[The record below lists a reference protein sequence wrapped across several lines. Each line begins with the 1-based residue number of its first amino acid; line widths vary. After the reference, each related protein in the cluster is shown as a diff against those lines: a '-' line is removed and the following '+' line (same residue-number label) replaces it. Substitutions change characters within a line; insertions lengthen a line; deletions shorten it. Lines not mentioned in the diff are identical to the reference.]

1 MTRYFKFVVQLIGVL
16 LISISVFAV
25 PVNATGVPNPP
36 VGDDPWL
43 ESINW
48 WRSLGGS
55 IDGTPMVN
63 VIDSSATDRGPQ
75 NFVDYLMYLRRMGS
89 DYCSHWEDPAF
100 PKQSGVDYE
109 HSGLACG
116 QKNLSA
122 AVEAWMTTPYHS
134 GGLSPHINRISTG
147 FGSYNNRTA
156 ASLLLQRSYIF
167 NKTYVWPKPGG
178 YMPRQR
184 WLGGEWPDPTV
195 VCPPIAGEITTNG
208 QPAFVWFPRTN
219 QYSDPQ
225 RKLVSLTASD
235 SGGVVPICIPMI
247 TDYST
252 RPYLQQ
258 AATPGTVISDSP
270 LFPQRMWK
278 AGTATISLVTTDV
291 NGGDRQTLTWS
302 FEVLAPPSILRNV
315 RFAQKDAETAR
326 IFWDDG
332 FSPAGLPVLSYVARY
347 YLAELESNSSWLKTM
362 ETQNRFIDLPRELG
376 DASSV
381 SWPTISAANAAGS
394 AEWTEVPTWN
404 GYTDDFEMVEHGLR
418 MVSTGLPSGAELA
431 LTNLTMTEI
440 EDWWLRGSGY
450 ITAKPC
456 GSLYDEEQSTSS
468 GNFVESI
475 DVANLAVI
483 PLGSDGTFCI
493 YHSNLIETVV
503 DTQGYFSSTGTL
515 AFTPLDPKRVLD
527 TRQTVRP
534 QNGSITR
541 VETGL
546 PVGTQSALVN
556 LTMTGLSAYDF
567 IRGYITADKC
577 SAIVVG
583 PQTKSNGNFNSGIDV
598 SNLSVVSLD
607 SDGSFCIYSEQAV
620 DLVVDI
626 QGSFSAS
633 GTTKLSSMSTQRVLD
648 TRASDQP
655 LANSI
660 TRVNTG
666 AASGSRAALVNL
678 TMTGATKFGYIT
690 ADKCSSL
697 QSGPQS
703 RSNGNFRPQADVSN
717 LSVVPLDSDGSFCIY
732 AEQGVDLIVD
742 VQGIFSPTG
751 TLRFTPTNPSRVMDT
766 RTWRS

>member
-1 MTRYFKFVVQLIGVL
+1 
-16 LISISVFAV
+16 
-25 PVNATGVPNPP
+25 
-36 VGDDPWL
+36 
-43 ESINW
+43 
-48 WRSLGGS
+48 
-55 IDGTPMVN
+55 
-63 VIDSSATDRGPQ
+63 
-75 NFVDYLMYLRRMGS
+75 
-89 DYCSHWEDPAF
+89 
-100 PKQSGVDYE
+100 
-109 HSGLACG
+109 
-116 QKNLSA
+116 
-122 AVEAWMTTPYHS
+122 
-134 GGLSPHINRISTG
+134 
-147 FGSYNNRTA
+147 
-156 ASLLLQRSYIF
+156 
-167 NKTYVWPKPGG
+167 
-178 YMPRQR
+178 MPRQR
-184 WLGGEWPDPTV
+184 WLGGERPDPTV
-195 VCPPIAGEITTNG
+195 VCPPVAGEITTNG
-208 QPAFVWFPRTN
+208 QPAFVWFPRAN
-219 QYSDPQ
+219 QYSNPQ

-247 TDYST
+247 TDYSA

-302 FEVLAPPSILRNV
+302 FEVLAAPSAVTNV
-315 RFAQKDAETAR
+315 RIAQFDAKSGR
-326 IFWDDG
+326 VFWDDG
-332 FSPAGLPVLSYVARY
+332 SRQNNLPVLKYVADY
-347 YLAELESNSSWLKTM
+347 WDVESGVWKHQIV
-362 ETQNRFIDLPRELG
+362 ETNDRFIDMPHPQNGTWNEESPEIF
-376 DASSV
+376 AV
-381 SWPTISAANAAGS
+381 NAAGS
-394 AEWTEVPTWN
+394 GVRAVVPNWD
-404 GYTDDFEMVEHGLR
+404 GYTDDYQRLKHGLR

-468 GNFVESI
+468 GNFVKSI
-475 DVANLAVI
+475 DVANLSVV
-483 PLGSDGTFCI
+483 PLGADGTFCI

-515 AFTPLDPKRVLD
+515 AFTQLDPKRVLA

-534 QNGSITR
+534 QKGSITR

-567 IRGYITADKC
+567 IHGYITADKC
-577 SAIVVG
+577 SSLVSG

-620 DLVVDI
+620 DLVVDV

-633 GTTKLSSMSTQRVLD
+633 GTTKLSSMSSQRVLD
-648 TRASDQP
+648 TRASNQP
-655 LANSI
+655 LASSI

-666 AASGSRAALVNL
+666 AATGSRAALVNL
-678 TMTGATKFGYIT
+678 TMTGASNFGYIT
-690 ADKCSSL
+690 ADKCSNL

-703 RSNGNFRPQADVSN
+703 RSNGNFRPEADVSN
-717 LSVVPLDSDGSFCIY
+717 LSVVPLDTDGSFCIY
-732 AEQGVDLIVD
+732 SEQAVDLVVD
-742 VQGIFSPTG
+742 VQGLFSPAG
-751 TLRFTPTNPSRVMDT
+751 TLRFTPTNPSRVLDT
-766 RTWRS
+766 RTWSS

>member
-1 MTRYFKFVVQLIGVL
+1 
-16 LISISVFAV
+16 
-25 PVNATGVPNPP
+25 
-36 VGDDPWL
+36 
-43 ESINW
+43 
-48 WRSLGGS
+48 
-55 IDGTPMVN
+55 
-63 VIDSSATDRGPQ
+63 
-75 NFVDYLMYLRRMGS
+75 
-89 DYCSHWEDPAF
+89 
-100 PKQSGVDYE
+100 
-109 HSGLACG
+109 
-116 QKNLSA
+116 
-122 AVEAWMTTPYHS
+122 
-134 GGLSPHINRISTG
+134 
-147 FGSYNNRTA
+147 
-156 ASLLLQRSYIF
+156 
-167 NKTYVWPKPGG
+167 
-178 YMPRQR
+178 MPRQR
-184 WLGGEWPDPTV
+184 WIGGEWPDPTV
-195 VCPPIAGEITTNG
+195 VCPPVAGAITTNG

-219 QYSDPQ
+219 QYSIPQ
-225 RKLVSLTASD
+225 RKMVSLTASD

-278 AGTATISLVTTDV
+278 AGTATISLITTDV

-302 FEVLAPPSILRNV
+302 FEVLATPSIVRNV
-315 RFAQKDAETAR
+315 RFAQTDAETAR
-326 IFWDDG
+326 IFWDEGPSQTD
-332 FSPAGLPVLSYVARY
+332 LPLLAYVTSYSLMEGNVW
-347 YLAELESNSSWLKTM
+347 SFKSV
-362 ETQNRFIDLPRELG
+362 ETQNRFIDLRRELVG
-376 DASSV
+376 NKSV
-381 SWPTISAANAAGS
+381 SWPKISSQNAAGS
-394 AEWTEVPTWN
+394 GEIVEVPNWN
-404 GYTDDFEMVEHGLR
+404 GYTDDYQRVKHGLR
-418 MVSTGLPSGAELA
+418 MVSTGLPSDAELA
-431 LTNLTMTEI
+431 LMNLTMTGVKE
-440 EDWWLRGSGY
+440 WWEAGDGY

-456 GSLYDEEQSTSS
+456 ENLYDQEQTSS
-468 GNFVESI
+468 NGNFVENI
-475 DVANLAVI
+475 DVANLAVV

-503 DTQGYFSSTGTL
+503 DTQGHFSTTGTL
-515 AFTPLDPKRVLD
+515 AFTPLDPNRVLD

-534 QNGSITR
+534 QKGSITR

-556 LTMTGLSAYDF
+556 LTMTGLSAYEF

-577 SAIVVG
+577 SSLVVG

-678 TMTGATKFGYIT
+678 TMTGATQFGYIT

-717 LSVVPLDSDGSFCIY
+717 LSAVPLDSDGSFCIY
-732 AEQGVDLIVD
+732 AELGVDLIVD

>member
-43 ESINW
+43 ASINW
-48 WRSLGGS
+48 WRSFGGA
-55 IDGTPMVN
+55 IDGTAMVN
-63 VIDSSATDRGPQ
+63 VTDSNATDRGPQ

-89 DYCSHWEDPAF
+89 GYCLHWEDPAF
-100 PKQSGVDYE
+100 PRPAGVEYL
-109 HSGLACG
+109 HNVLFCG
-116 QKNLSA
+116 PKNVSA
-122 AVEAWMTTPYHS
+122 AGEGWMTTPYHS
-134 GGLSPHINRISTG
+134 AGLSPHVNKAASG
-147 FGSYNNRTA
+147 FGTYGASTA
-156 ASLLLQRSYIF
+156 ATLLFNRSLIL

-184 WLGGEWPDPTV
+184 WLGGEWPDPAD
-195 VCPPIAGEITTNG
+195 VCPPVAGEVTVNG
-208 QPAFVWFPRTN
+208 QPSFVWFPRTN
-219 QYSDPQ
+219 EYTNPQ

-235 SGGVVPICIPMI
+235 SGGVVPMCIPMI
-247 TDYST
+247 TDRSA

-258 AATPGTVISDSP
+258 AATSGTVISDSP

-302 FEVLAPPSILRNV
+302 FEVLAAPSLVRNL

-332 FSPAGLPVLSYVARY
+332 FSPAGLPVVSYVVRY
-347 YLAELESNSSWLKTM
+347 VEELESNSSWLKTV
-362 ETQNRFIDLPRELG
+362 ETQNRFIDLRRELG
-376 DASSV
+376 DARSV
-381 SWPTISAANAAGS
+381 SWPTISGVNAAGS
-394 AEWTEVPTWN
+394 GEWTELSTWD
-404 GYTDDFEMVEHGLR
+404 GYTDDYQRLKHGLR

-468 GNFVESI
+468 GNFVKSI
-475 DVANLAVI
+475 DVANLSVV
-483 PLGSDGTFCI
+483 PLGADGTFCI

-534 QNGSITR
+534 QKGSITR

-567 IRGYITADKC
+567 IHGYITADKC
-577 SAIVVG
+577 SSLVSG

-620 DLVVDI
+620 DLVVDV

-633 GTTKLSSMSTQRVLD
+633 GTTKLSSMSSQRVLD
-648 TRASDQP
+648 TRASNQP
-655 LANSI
+655 LASSI

-666 AASGSRAALVNL
+666 AATGSRAALVNL
-678 TMTGATKFGYIT
+678 TMTGASNFGYIT
-690 ADKCSSL
+690 ADKCSNL

-703 RSNGNFRPQADVSN
+703 RSNGNFRPEADVSN
-717 LSVVPLDSDGSFCIY
+717 LSVVPLDTDGSFCIY
-732 AEQGVDLIVD
+732 SEQAVDLVVD
-742 VQGIFSPTG
+742 VQGLFSPAG
-751 TLRFTPTNPSRVMDT
+751 TLRFTPTNPSRVLDT
-766 RTWRS
+766 RTWSS

>member
-43 ESINW
+43 ASINW
-48 WRSLGGS
+48 WRSFGGA
-55 IDGTPMVN
+55 IDGTAMVN
-63 VIDSSATDRGPQ
+63 VTDSNATDRGPQ

-89 DYCSHWEDPAF
+89 GYCLHWEDPAF
-100 PKQSGVDYE
+100 PRPAGVDYL
-109 HSGLACG
+109 HNVLSCG
-116 QKNLSA
+116 PKNVSS
-122 AVEAWMTTPYHS
+122 AVESWMTTPYHS
-134 GGLSPHINRISTG
+134 AGLSPHINKVASG
-147 FGSYNNRTA
+147 FGTYGASTA
-156 ASLLLQRSYIF
+156 ATLLFQRSLIL

-184 WLGGEWPDPTV
+184 WLGGEWPDPAD
-195 VCPPIAGEITTNG
+195 VCPPVAGEITTNG
-208 QPAFVWFPRTN
+208 QPAFVWFPRAN
-219 QYSDPQ
+219 QYSNPQ

-247 TDYST
+247 TDYSA

-302 FEVLAPPSILRNV
+302 FEVLAAPSAVTNV
-315 RFAQKDAETAR
+315 RIAQFDAKSGR
-326 IFWDDG
+326 VFWDDG
-332 FSPAGLPVLSYVARY
+332 SRQNNLPVLKYVADY
-347 YLAELESNSSWLKTM
+347 WYVESGVWNHQIV
-362 ETQNRFIDLPRELG
+362 ETNDRFIDMPHPQNGTWNEESPEIF
-376 DASSV
+376 AV
-381 SWPTISAANAAGS
+381 NAAGS
-394 AEWTEVPTWN
+394 GVRAVVPNWD
-404 GYTDDFEMVEHGLR
+404 GYTDDYQRLKHGLR

-468 GNFVESI
+468 GNFVKSI
-475 DVANLAVI
+475 DVANLSVV
-483 PLGSDGTFCI
+483 PLGADGTFCI

-534 QNGSITR
+534 QKGSITR

-567 IRGYITADKC
+567 IHGYITADKC
-577 SAIVVG
+577 SSLVSG

-620 DLVVDI
+620 DLVVDV

-633 GTTKLSSMSTQRVLD
+633 GTTKLSSMSSQRVLD
-648 TRASDQP
+648 TRASNQP
-655 LANSI
+655 LASSI

-666 AASGSRAALVNL
+666 AATGSRAALVNL
-678 TMTGATKFGYIT
+678 TMTGASNFGYIT
-690 ADKCSSL
+690 ADKCSNL

-703 RSNGNFRPQADVSN
+703 RSNGNFRPEADVSN
-717 LSVVPLDSDGSFCIY
+717 LSVVPLDTDGSFCIY
-732 AEQGVDLIVD
+732 SEQAVDLVVD
-742 VQGIFSPTG
+742 VQGLFSPAG
-751 TLRFTPTNPSRVMDT
+751 TLRFTPTNPSRVLDT
-766 RTWRS
+766 RTWSS

>member
-25 PVNATGVPNPP
+25 PANATGVPNPP
-36 VGDDPWL
+36 VGEDPWL

-48 WRSLGGS
+48 WRSFGGS

-63 VIDSSATDRGPQ
+63 VIDSSATERGPQ

-100 PKQSGVDYE
+100 PKQPGVDYA
-109 HSGLACG
+109 HSGLACELN
-116 QKNLSA
+116 NLSA

-156 ASLLLQRSYIF
+156 ASLLLQQSIIF

-195 VCPPIAGEITTNG
+195 VCPPVASEITTNG
-208 QPAFVWFPRTN
+208 QPAFVWFPRAN
-219 QYSDPQ
+219 QYSNPQ

-247 TDYST
+247 TDYSA

-258 AATPGTVISDSP
+258 AATTGTVISDSA

-278 AGTATISLVTTDV
+278 AGAATISLVTTDV
-291 NGGDRQTLTWS
+291 NGADRQTLTWS
-302 FEVLAPPSILRNV
+302 FEVLAPPSNVRNI

-332 FSPAGLPVLSYVARY
+332 ISQPDLPLLAYVTGY
-347 YLAELESNSSWLKTM
+347 WLKETDYWSLKSV
-362 ETQNRFIDLPRELG
+362 ETQNRFIDLRRELAG
-376 DASSV
+376 DKSV
-381 SWPTISAANAAGS
+381 SWPRISSKNAAGS
-394 AEWTEVPTWN
+394 GEIVEVSNWD
-404 GYTDDFEMVEHGLR
+404 GYTDDLQRVKSGLL
-418 MVSTGLPSGAELA
+418 MVSTGLPSDAELA
-431 LTNLTMTEI
+431 LMNLTMTEV
-440 EDWWLRGSGY
+440 EDSWRRGSGY

-456 GSLYDEEQSTSS
+456 DTLYDQEQTSS
-468 GNFVESI
+468 NGNFVKSI
-475 DVANLAVI
+475 DVANLAVV
-483 PLGSDGTFCI
+483 PLASDRTFCL
-493 YHSNLIETVV
+493 YYSNSIETVV

-515 AFTPLDPKRVLD
+515 AFTPLVPKRVLD
-527 TRQTVRP
+527 TRQAVRP
-534 QNGSITR
+534 QKGSMTR

-546 PVGTQSALVN
+546 PVGSQSALVN
-556 LTMTGLSAYDF
+556 LTMTGLSADDF
-567 IRGYITADKC
+567 VRGYITADKC
-577 SAIVVG
+577 SSLVAG
-583 PQTKSNGNFNSGIDV
+583 PQTKSNGNFTSGIDV

-620 DLVVDI
+620 DLVVDV

-648 TRASDQP
+648 TRASNQP
-655 LANSI
+655 PASSI

-666 AASGSRAALVNL
+666 AATGSRAALVNL
-678 TMTGATKFGYIT
+678 TMTGASNFGYIT
-690 ADKCSSL
+690 ADKCSNL

-703 RSNGNFRPQADVSN
+703 RSNGNFRPKTDVSN
-717 LSVVPLDSDGSFCIY
+717 LSVVPLDTDGSFCIY
-732 AEQGVDLIVD
+732 TEQAVDLIVD

-751 TLRFTPTNPSRVMDT
+751 TLRFTPTNPSRVLDT
-766 RTWRS
+766 RTWSS

>member
-1 MTRYFKFVVQLIGVL
+1 MQLIVML
-16 LISISVFAV
+16 LVSITVCAL
-25 PVNATGVPNPP
+25 PANATGVPNPP
-36 VGDDPWL
+36 VGEDPWL

-48 WRSLGGS
+48 WRSFGGS

-63 VIDSSATDRGPQ
+63 VADSSATSRGPQ

-100 PKQSGVDYE
+100 PKQSGVDYD

-195 VCPPIAGEITTNG
+195 VCPPVAGEITTNG
-208 QPAFVWFPRTN
+208 QPSFVWFPRAN

-235 SGGVVPICIPMI
+235 SGGVVPMCIPMI
-247 TDYST
+247 TDYSA

-270 LFPQRMWK
+270 LFPQRIWK

-302 FEVLAPPSILRNV
+302 FEVLAPPSTVRNV

-326 IFWDDG
+326 IFWDEGSSQSD
-332 FSPAGLPVLSYVARY
+332 LPVLSYLVDYWLHVTDSPTTSRDII
-347 YLAELESNSSWLKTM
+347 NSK
-362 ETQNRFIDLPRELG
+362 ETNNRFIDLPHELG
-376 DASSV
+376 KAKSIT
-381 SWPTISAANAAGS
+381 WPEIWAKNVAGS
-394 AEWTEVPTWN
+394 GEKVEVSGWG
-404 GYTDDFEMVEHGLR
+404 GYTDDGWLKRDGLR
-418 MVSTGLPSGAELA
+418 MVLTGLPSDAELA
-431 LTNLTMTEI
+431 LMNLTMTEVR
-440 EDWWLRGSGY
+440 DWWERGDGY
-450 ITAKPC
+450 ITAQPC
-456 GSLYDEEQSTSS
+456 DTLYDQEQASS
-468 GNFVESI
+468 NGNFVKSI
-475 DVANLAVI
+475 DVANLAVV
-483 PLGSDGTFCI
+483 PLGSDGTFCV
-493 YHSNLIETVV
+493 YHSNFIETIV
-503 DTQGYFSSTGTL
+503 DTQGYFSPSGTL

-534 QNGSITR
+534 QKGSTTR
-541 VETGL
+541 IETGL
-546 PVGTQSALVN
+546 PAGSQSALVN

-567 IRGYITADKC
+567 IHGYITADKC
-577 SAIVVG
+577 SSLVAG
-583 PQTKSNGNFNSGIDV
+583 PQTKSNGNFTSGIDV

-620 DLVVDI
+620 DLVVDV

-633 GTTKLSSMSTQRVLD
+633 GTTKLSSMSSQRVLD
-648 TRASDQP
+648 TRASNQP
-655 LANSI
+655 LAGSI

-666 AASGSRAALVNL
+666 AATGSRAALVNL
-678 TMTGATKFGYIT
+678 TMTGASNFGYIT
-690 ADKCSSL
+690 ADKCSNL

-703 RSNGNFRPQADVSN
+703 RSNGNFRPEADVSN
-717 LSVVPLDSDGSFCIY
+717 LSVVPLDTDGSFCIY
-732 AEQGVDLIVD
+732 SEQAVDLIVD
-742 VQGIFSPTG
+742 VQGLFSPTG
-751 TLRFTPTNPSRVMDT
+751 TLRFTPTNPSRVLDT

>member
-1 MTRYFKFVVQLIGVL
+1 
-16 LISISVFAV
+16 
-25 PVNATGVPNPP
+25 
-36 VGDDPWL
+36 
-43 ESINW
+43 
-48 WRSLGGS
+48 
-55 IDGTPMVN
+55 
-63 VIDSSATDRGPQ
+63 
-75 NFVDYLMYLRRMGS
+75 
-89 DYCSHWEDPAF
+89 
-100 PKQSGVDYE
+100 
-109 HSGLACG
+109 
-116 QKNLSA
+116 
-122 AVEAWMTTPYHS
+122 
-134 GGLSPHINRISTG
+134 
-147 FGSYNNRTA
+147 
-156 ASLLLQRSYIF
+156 
-167 NKTYVWPKPGG
+167 
-178 YMPRQR
+178 
-184 WLGGEWPDPTV
+184 
-195 VCPPIAGEITTNG
+195 
-208 QPAFVWFPRTN
+208 
-219 QYSDPQ
+219 
-225 RKLVSLTASD
+225 
-235 SGGVVPICIPMI
+235 
-247 TDYST
+247 
-252 RPYLQQ
+252 
-258 AATPGTVISDSP
+258 
-270 LFPQRMWK
+270 
-278 AGTATISLVTTDV
+278 
-291 NGGDRQTLTWS
+291 LTWS
-302 FEVLAPPSILRNV
+302 FEVLAAPAPLTNV

-326 IFWDDG
+326 IFWDEG
-332 FSPAGLPVLSYVARY
+332 FPPNGLPVLSYVANYFLR
-347 YLAELESNSSWLKTM
+347 ELESNSWGRKTV
-362 ETQNRFIDLPRELG
+362 ETNNRFIDLPRELG

-394 AEWTEVPTWN
+394 AEWTEVPTWD
-404 GYTDDFEMVEHGLR
+404 GYTEDYQRVTRGLR
-418 MVSTGLPSGAELA
+418 MVSTGLPSDAELA
-431 LTNLTMTEI
+431 LMNLTMTGVKE
-440 EDWWLRGSGY
+440 WWEAGDGY

-456 GSLYDEEQSTSS
+456 ENLYDQEQTSS
-468 GNFVESI
+468 NGNFVENI
-475 DVANLAVI
+475 DVANLAVV

-503 DTQGYFSSTGTL
+503 DTQGHFSTTGTL
-515 AFTPLDPKRVLD
+515 AFTPLDPNRVLD

-534 QNGSITR
+534 QKGSITR

-577 SAIVVG
+577 SSLVVG

-678 TMTGATKFGYIT
+678 TMTGATQFGYIT

-717 LSVVPLDSDGSFCIY
+717 LSAVPLDSDGSFCIY
-732 AEQGVDLIVD
+732 AELGVDLIVD

>member
-1 MTRYFKFVVQLIGVL
+1 
-16 LISISVFAV
+16 
-25 PVNATGVPNPP
+25 
-36 VGDDPWL
+36 
-43 ESINW
+43 
-48 WRSLGGS
+48 
-55 IDGTPMVN
+55 
-63 VIDSSATDRGPQ
+63 
-75 NFVDYLMYLRRMGS
+75 
-89 DYCSHWEDPAF
+89 
-100 PKQSGVDYE
+100 
-109 HSGLACG
+109 
-116 QKNLSA
+116 
-122 AVEAWMTTPYHS
+122 
-134 GGLSPHINRISTG
+134 
-147 FGSYNNRTA
+147 
-156 ASLLLQRSYIF
+156 
-167 NKTYVWPKPGG
+167 
-178 YMPRQR
+178 MPRQR
-184 WLGGEWPDPTV
+184 WMGGEWPDPTL
-195 VCPPIAGEITTNG
+195 VCPPVAGAITTNG

-219 QYSDPQ
+219 QYSIPQ
-225 RKLVSLTASD
+225 RKMVSLTASD

-247 TDYST
+247 TDRSA

-278 AGTATISLVTTDV
+278 AGTATISLITTDV

-302 FEVLAPPSILRNV
+302 FEVLSPPSTLRNV

-326 IFWDDG
+326 VFWDEG
-332 FSPAGLPVLSYVARY
+332 FSPNGLPVLSYVANY
-347 YLAELESNSSWLKTM
+347 YLWELESNSWGRKTV
-362 ETQNRFIDLPRELG
+362 ETNNRFIDLPRELG

-394 AEWTEVPTWN
+394 AEWTEVPTWDE
-404 GYTDDFEMVEHGLR
+404 YTEDYQRVTRGLR
-418 MVSTGLPSGAELA
+418 MVSTGLPSDAELA
-431 LTNLTMTEI
+431 LMNLTMTGVKE
-440 EDWWLRGSGY
+440 WWEAGDGY

-456 GSLYDEEQSTSS
+456 ENLYDQEQTSS
-468 GNFVESI
+468 NGNFVENI
-475 DVANLAVI
+475 DVANLAVV

-503 DTQGYFSSTGTL
+503 DTQGHFSTTGTL
-515 AFTPLDPKRVLD
+515 AFTPLDPNRVLD

-534 QNGSITR
+534 QKGSITR

-577 SAIVVG
+577 SSLVVG

-678 TMTGATKFGYIT
+678 TMTGATQFGYIT

-717 LSVVPLDSDGSFCIY
+717 LSAVPLDSDGSFCIY
-732 AEQGVDLIVD
+732 AEQAVDLVVD
-742 VQGIFSPTG
+742 VQGLFSPTG

>member
-1 MTRYFKFVVQLIGVL
+1 
-16 LISISVFAV
+16 
-25 PVNATGVPNPP
+25 
-36 VGDDPWL
+36 
-43 ESINW
+43 
-48 WRSLGGS
+48 
-55 IDGTPMVN
+55 MVD
-63 VIDSSATDRGPQ
+63 VADSSATERGPQ

-100 PKQSGVDYE
+100 PRPAGVDYD
-109 HSGLACG
+109 HSGLACER
-116 QKNLSA
+116 QDLTA

-147 FGSYNNRTA
+147 FGSYNKSTA
-156 ASLLLQRSYIF
+156 ASLLLQQSYIF
-167 NKTYVWPKPGG
+167 NKTYLWPKPGG

-184 WLGGEWPDPTV
+184 WIGGEWPDPTV
-195 VCPPIAGEITTNG
+195 VCPPVAGAITTNG

-219 QYSDPQ
+219 QYSIPQ
-225 RKLVSLTASD
+225 RKMVSLTASD

-258 AATPGTVISDSP
+258 AATPGAVISDSP

-278 AGTATISLVTTDV
+278 AGTATISLITTDV

-302 FEVLAPPSILRNV
+302 FEVLATPSIVRNV
-315 RFAQKDAETAR
+315 RFAQTDAETAR
-326 IFWDDG
+326 IFWDEGPSQTD
-332 FSPAGLPVLSYVARY
+332 LPLLAYVTSYSLMEGNVW
-347 YLAELESNSSWLKTM
+347 SFKSV
-362 ETQNRFIDLPRELG
+362 ETQNRFIDLRRELVG
-376 DASSV
+376 NKSV
-381 SWPTISAANAAGS
+381 SWPKISSQNAAGS
-394 AEWTEVPTWN
+394 GEIVEVPNWN
-404 GYTDDFEMVEHGLR
+404 GYTEDYQRVTRGLR
-418 MVSTGLPSGAELA
+418 MVSTGLPSDAELA
-431 LTNLTMTEI
+431 LMNLTMTGVKE
-440 EDWWLRGSGY
+440 WWEAGDGY

-456 GSLYDEEQSTSS
+456 ENLYDQEQTSS
-468 GNFVESI
+468 NGNFVENI
-475 DVANLAVI
+475 DVANLAVV

-503 DTQGYFSSTGTL
+503 DTQGHFSTTGTL
-515 AFTPLDPKRVLD
+515 AFTPLDPNRVLD

-534 QNGSITR
+534 QKGSITR

-577 SAIVVG
+577 SSLVVG

-678 TMTGATKFGYIT
+678 TMTGATQFGYIT

-717 LSVVPLDSDGSFCIY
+717 LSAVPLDSDGSFCIY
-732 AEQGVDLIVD
+732 SELGVDLIVD

>member
-25 PVNATGVPNPP
+25 PANATGVPNPP
-36 VGDDPWL
+36 VGEDPWL

-48 WRSLGGS
+48 WRSFGGS

-63 VIDSSATDRGPQ
+63 VIDSSATERGPQ

-100 PKQSGVDYE
+100 PKQPGVDYA
-109 HSGLACG
+109 HSGLACELN
-116 QKNLSA
+116 NLSA

-156 ASLLLQRSYIF
+156 ASLLLQQSIIF

-195 VCPPIAGEITTNG
+195 VCPPVAGEITTNG
-208 QPAFVWFPRTN
+208 QPAFVWFPRAN
-219 QYSDPQ
+219 QYSNPQ

-247 TDYST
+247 TDYSA

-258 AATPGTVISDSP
+258 AATTGTVISDSA

-278 AGTATISLVTTDV
+278 AGAATISLVTTDV
-291 NGGDRQTLTWS
+291 NGADRQTLTWS
-302 FEVLAPPSILRNV
+302 FEVLAPPSNVRNI

-332 FSPAGLPVLSYVARY
+332 ISQPDLPLLAYVTDY
-347 YLAELESNSSWLKTM
+347 WLKETDYWSLKSV
-362 ETQNRFIDLPRELG
+362 ETQNRFIDLRRELAG
-376 DASSV
+376 DKSV
-381 SWPTISAANAAGS
+381 SWPRISSKNAAGS
-394 AEWTEVPTWN
+394 GEIVEVSNWD
-404 GYTDDFEMVEHGLR
+404 GYTDDLQRVKSGLL
-418 MVSTGLPSGAELA
+418 MVSTGLPSDAELA
-431 LTNLTMTEI
+431 LMNLTMTEV
-440 EDWWLRGSGY
+440 EDSWRRGSGY

-456 GSLYDEEQSTSS
+456 DTLYDQEQTSS
-468 GNFVESI
+468 NGNFVKSI
-475 DVANLAVI
+475 DVANLAVV
-483 PLGSDGTFCI
+483 PLASDRTFCL
-493 YHSNLIETVV
+493 YYSNSIETVV

-515 AFTPLDPKRVLD
+515 AFTPLVPKRVLD
-527 TRQTVRP
+527 TRQAVRP
-534 QNGSITR
+534 QKGSMTR

-546 PVGTQSALVN
+546 PVGSQSALVN
-556 LTMTGLSAYDF
+556 LTMTGLSADDF
-567 IRGYITADKC
+567 VRGYITADKC
-577 SAIVVG
+577 SSLVAG
-583 PQTKSNGNFNSGIDV
+583 PQTKSNGNFNSGFDV

-620 DLVVDI
+620 DLVVDV

-648 TRASDQP
+648 TRASNQP
-655 LANSI
+655 PASSI

-666 AASGSRAALVNL
+666 AVSSSRAALVNL
-678 TMTGATKFGYIT
+678 TMTGASSFGYIT

-732 AEQGVDLIVD
+732 AEQAVDLIVD

-751 TLRFTPTNPSRVMDT
+751 TLRFTPTNPSRVLDT
-766 RTWRS
+766 RTWSS

>member
-1 MTRYFKFVVQLIGVL
+1 M
-16 LISISVFAV
+16 
-25 PVNATGVPNPP
+25 
-36 VGDDPWL
+36 
-43 ESINW
+43 
-48 WRSLGGS
+48 
-55 IDGTPMVN
+55 
-63 VIDSSATDRGPQ
+63 
-75 NFVDYLMYLRRMGS
+75 
-89 DYCSHWEDPAF
+89 
-100 PKQSGVDYE
+100 
-109 HSGLACG
+109 
-116 QKNLSA
+116 
-122 AVEAWMTTPYHS
+122 
-134 GGLSPHINRISTG
+134 
-147 FGSYNNRTA
+147 
-156 ASLLLQRSYIF
+156 
-167 NKTYVWPKPGG
+167 
-178 YMPRQR
+178 
-184 WLGGEWPDPTV
+184 
-195 VCPPIAGEITTNG
+195 
-208 QPAFVWFPRTN
+208 
-219 QYSDPQ
+219 
-225 RKLVSLTASD
+225 VSLTASD

-278 AGTATISLVTTDV
+278 AGTATISLITTDV

-302 FEVLAPPSILRNV
+302 FEVLATPSIVRNV
-315 RFAQKDAETAR
+315 RFAQTDAETAR
-326 IFWDDG
+326 IFWDEGPSQTD
-332 FSPAGLPVLSYVARY
+332 LPLLAYVTSYSLMEGNVW
-347 YLAELESNSSWLKTM
+347 SFKSV
-362 ETQNRFIDLPRELG
+362 ETQNRFIDLRRELVG
-376 DASSV
+376 NKSV
-381 SWPTISAANAAGS
+381 SWPKISSQNAAGS
-394 AEWTEVPTWN
+394 GEIVEVPNWN
-404 GYTDDFEMVEHGLR
+404 GYTDDYQRVKHGLR
-418 MVSTGLPSGAELA
+418 MVSTGLPSDAELA
-431 LTNLTMTEI
+431 LMNLTMTGVKE
-440 EDWWLRGSGY
+440 WWEAGDGY

-456 GSLYDEEQSTSS
+456 ENLYDQEQTSS
-468 GNFVESI
+468 NGNFVENI
-475 DVANLAVI
+475 DVANLAVV

-503 DTQGYFSSTGTL
+503 DTQGHFSTTGTL
-515 AFTPLDPKRVLD
+515 AFTPLDPNRVLD

-534 QNGSITR
+534 QKGSITR

-556 LTMTGLSAYDF
+556 LTMTGLSAYEF

-577 SAIVVG
+577 SSLVVG
-583 PQTKSNGNFNSGIDV
+583 PQTKSNGNFTSGVDV

-678 TMTGATKFGYIT
+678 TMTGATQFGYIT

-717 LSVVPLDSDGSFCIY
+717 LSAVPLDSDGSFCIY
-732 AEQGVDLIVD
+732 AELGVDLIVD

>member
-1 MTRYFKFVVQLIGVL
+1 
-16 LISISVFAV
+16 
-25 PVNATGVPNPP
+25 
-36 VGDDPWL
+36 
-43 ESINW
+43 
-48 WRSLGGS
+48 
-55 IDGTPMVN
+55 
-63 VIDSSATDRGPQ
+63 
-75 NFVDYLMYLRRMGS
+75 
-89 DYCSHWEDPAF
+89 
-100 PKQSGVDYE
+100 
-109 HSGLACG
+109 
-116 QKNLSA
+116 
-122 AVEAWMTTPYHS
+122 
-134 GGLSPHINRISTG
+134 
-147 FGSYNNRTA
+147 
-156 ASLLLQRSYIF
+156 
-167 NKTYVWPKPGG
+167 
-178 YMPRQR
+178 
-184 WLGGEWPDPTV
+184 
-195 VCPPIAGEITTNG
+195 
-208 QPAFVWFPRTN
+208 
-219 QYSDPQ
+219 
-225 RKLVSLTASD
+225 
-235 SGGVVPICIPMI
+235 
-247 TDYST
+247 
-252 RPYLQQ
+252 
-258 AATPGTVISDSP
+258 
-270 LFPQRMWK
+270 
-278 AGTATISLVTTDV
+278 
-291 NGGDRQTLTWS
+291 
-302 FEVLAPPSILRNV
+302 
-315 RFAQKDAETAR
+315 
-326 IFWDDG
+326 
-332 FSPAGLPVLSYVARY
+332 
-347 YLAELESNSSWLKTM
+347 
-362 ETQNRFIDLPRELG
+362 
-376 DASSV
+376 
-381 SWPTISAANAAGS
+381 
-394 AEWTEVPTWN
+394 
-404 GYTDDFEMVEHGLR
+404 

-567 IRGYITADKC
+567 IHGYITADKC

>member
-1 MTRYFKFVVQLIGVL
+1 ML
-16 LISISVFAV
+16 LISISVCAL
-25 PVNATGVPNPP
+25 PANATGVPNPP

-43 ESINW
+43 ASINW
-48 WRSLGGS
+48 WRSFGGA

-63 VIDSSATDRGPQ
+63 VTDSSATDRGPQ

-89 DYCSHWEDPAF
+89 DYCLHWEDPAF
-100 PKQSGVDYE
+100 PRPAGVDYL
-109 HSGLACG
+109 HNVLFCG
-116 QKNLSA
+116 PEKVSS
-122 AVEAWMTTPYHS
+122 AVEGWMTTPYHS
-134 GGLSPHINRISTG
+134 AGLSPHTNKAASG
-147 FGSYNNRTA
+147 FGTYGASTA
-156 ASLLLQRSYIF
+156 ASLLFQRSLIL

-184 WLGGEWPDPTV
+184 WAGGEWPDPAD
-195 VCPPIAGEITTNG
+195 VCPPVAGAITTNG
-208 QPAFVWFPRTN
+208 QPSFVWFPRTN

-235 SGGVVPICIPMI
+235 SGGLMPMCIPMI
-247 TDYST
+247 TDTSA

-278 AGTATISLVTTDV
+278 VGTATISLVTTDV

-302 FEVLAPPSILRNV
+302 FEVLAPPSAVTNV
-315 RFAQKDAETAR
+315 RVAQVDAETAR

-332 FSPAGLPVLSYVARY
+332 ASRVDLPVLSYFANY
-347 YLAELESNSSWLKTM
+347 WLKEKNTWLSESA
-362 ETQNRFIDLPRELG
+362 ETQNRFLDLRRELVG
-376 DASSV
+376 FKSV
-381 SWPTISAANAAGS
+381 SRPKISAKNAAGS
-394 AEWTEVPTWN
+394 GEFLNVPNWT
-404 GYTDDFEMVEHGLR
+404 GYTDDYQRVKSGLR
-418 MVSTGLPSGAELA
+418 MVSTGLPFGAELA

-440 EDWWLRGSGY
+440 KDWWLRGSGY

-456 GSLYDEEQSTSS
+456 DTLYEQEQTSS
-468 GNFVESI
+468 NGNFVKSI
-475 DVANLAVI
+475 DVANLAVV

-503 DTQGYFSSTGTL
+503 DTQGYFASTGTL
-515 AFTPLDPKRVLD
+515 AFTPLNPKRVLD

-534 QNGSITR
+534 QKGSITR

-546 PVGTQSALVN
+546 PAGSQSALVN
-556 LTMTGLSAYDF
+556 LTMTGLLADDD
-567 IRGYITADKC
+567 IHGYITADKC
-577 SAIVVG
+577 SSLIAG

-607 SDGSFCIYSEQAV
+607 SDGSFCIYSEQAI
-620 DLVVDI
+620 DLVVDV
-626 QGSFSAS
+626 QGSFSAP
-633 GTTKLSSMSTQRVLD
+633 GATKLSSMSTQRVLD
-648 TRASDQP
+648 TRASNQP

-666 AASGSRAALVNL
+666 AATGSRAALVNL
-678 TMTGATKFGYIT
+678 TMTGASNFGYIT

-732 AEQGVDLIVD
+732 AEQAVDLIVD

-751 TLRFTPTNPSRVMDT
+751 TLRFTPTNPSRVLDT
-766 RTWRS
+766 RTWSS

>member
-1 MTRYFKFVVQLIGVL
+1 MQLIVML
-16 LISISVFAV
+16 LVSITVCAL
-25 PVNATGVPNPP
+25 PANATGVPNPP
-36 VGDDPWL
+36 VGEDPWL
-43 ESINW
+43 ASINW
-48 WRSLGGS
+48 WRSFGGA

-63 VIDSSATDRGPQ
+63 VTDSSATDRGPQ

-89 DYCSHWEDPAF
+89 DYCLHWEDPAF
-100 PKQSGVDYE
+100 PRPVGVDYS
-109 HSGLACG
+109 HGVLFCG
-116 QKNLSA
+116 PKNLSS
-122 AVEAWMTTPYHS
+122 AVEGWMTTPYHS
-134 GGLSPHINRISTG
+134 GGLSPHVNKAASG
-147 FGSYNNRTA
+147 FGTYGASTA
-156 ASLLLQRSYIF
+156 LALLFQRSLIL

-184 WLGGEWPDPTV
+184 WLGREWPNPAD
-195 VCPPIAGEITTNG
+195 VCPPVAGAITTNG
-208 QPAFVWFPRTN
+208 QPSFVWFPRTN
-219 QYSDPQ
+219 QYSNPQ

-235 SGGVVPICIPMI
+235 TSGVVPMCIPMI
-247 TDYST
+247 TDYSA

-270 LFPQRMWK
+270 LFPQRMWR

-302 FEVLAPPSILRNV
+302 FEVLAPPSTLRNV
-315 RFAQKDAETAR
+315 RFAQVDAETAR

-332 FSPAGLPVLSYVARY
+332 SPQTDLPLVSFVAHY
-347 YLAELESNSSWLKTM
+347 YLEDLQSNSSWLKTV
-362 ETQNRFIDLPRELG
+362 ETNNRFIDLHRELG
-376 DASSV
+376 DAKSV
-381 SWPTISAANAAGS
+381 SWPTISGVNAAGS
-394 AEWTEVPTWN
+394 GEWTELSTWD
-404 GYTDDFEMVEHGLR
+404 GYTDDYQRVKSGLR
-418 MVSTGLPSGAELA
+418 MVSTGLPFGAELA

-440 EDWWLRGSGY
+440 KDWWLRGSGY

-456 GSLYDEEQSTSS
+456 DTLYDQEQTSS
-468 GNFVESI
+468 NGNFVKSI
-475 DVANLAVI
+475 DVANLAVV

-503 DTQGYFSSTGTL
+503 DTQGYFASTGTL
-515 AFTPLDPKRVLD
+515 AFTPLNPKRVLD

-534 QNGSITR
+534 QKGSTTR

-546 PVGTQSALVN
+546 PAGSQSALVN
-556 LTMTGLSAYDF
+556 LTMTGLLADDD
-567 IRGYITADKC
+567 IHGYITADKC
-577 SAIVVG
+577 SALVAG

-620 DLVVDI
+620 DLVVDV

-633 GTTKLSSMSTQRVLD
+633 GATKLSSMSTQRVLD
-648 TRASDQP
+648 TRASNQP
-655 LANSI
+655 LANSM

-666 AASGSRAALVNL
+666 AASDSRAALVNL
-678 TMTGATKFGYIT
+678 TMTGASSFGYIT

-717 LSVVPLDSDGSFCIY
+717 LSVVPLDTDGSFCIY
-732 AEQGVDLIVD
+732 AEQAVDLVVD

-751 TLRFTPTNPSRVMDT
+751 TLRFTPTNPSRVLDT
-766 RTWRS
+766 RTWSS